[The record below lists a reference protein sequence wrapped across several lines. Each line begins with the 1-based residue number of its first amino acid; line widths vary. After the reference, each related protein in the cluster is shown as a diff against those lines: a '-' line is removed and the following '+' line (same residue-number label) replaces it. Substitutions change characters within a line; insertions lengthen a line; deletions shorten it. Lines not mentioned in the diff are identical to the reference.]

1 MSSSPIIDDTF
12 AEAFPMRA
20 ARLIITALDRELVE
34 IAVSEFCGNASSV
47 IGCDAEVGLEKYL
60 EPDET
65 LDGRPGAAV
74 LAFAFDRD
82 SLESA
87 VTSRVGQNVL
97 TCPTTACYSGL
108 PVERRKDRIKVG
120 AQLRFFGDGFQIS
133 KKFADQ
139 RFWRI
144 PVMDGEFFCEDVTG
158 SVKGIGGGNLLVCGR
173 TQIETLTA
181 VRAAV
186 EEINQLGDVILPF
199 PSGIVRS
206 GSKVGSKY
214 KPLKASTNDAW
225 CPTLRGQT
233 STALQEAE
241 QAVYEIV
248 IDGLSTQA
256 VAKAMRV
263 GLDTVKTMPGIVRI
277 SAGNYGGKLGPHHF
291 HLHRLD
297 DPNCGIP
304 E

>member
-20 ARLIITALDRELVE
+20 ARLIITALDRELVG

-108 PVERRKDRIKVG
+108 PVERRKDRIKIG

-144 PVMDGEFFCEDVTG
+144 PVMDGEFLCEDVTG

-186 EEINQLGDVILPF
+186 EEINQLSDVILPF
-199 PSGIVRS
+199 PSGIV
-206 GSKVGSKY
+206 
-214 KPLKASTNDAW
+214 
-225 CPTLRGQT
+225 
-233 STALQEAE
+233 
-241 QAVYEIV
+241 
-248 IDGLSTQA
+248 
-256 VAKAMRV
+256 
-263 GLDTVKTMPGIVRI
+263 
-277 SAGNYGGKLGPHHF
+277 
-291 HLHRLD
+291 
-297 DPNCGIP
+297 
-304 E
+304 